1 MSDLP
6 KERFAMNE
14 KPFSKTG
21 IDYFGPIYVKTSRIT
36 RSTQGNNKRYRVL
49 FICLTTRAIHLKRAG
64 DLATGSFI
72 MSLGR
77 FISRGGNIRIIF
89 SDNGTNLVG
98 AEKELRLALKN
109 FDFDLVAPKL
119 SPWNTE
125 WKFNPPSSAWV
136 EGVWDSLIKEVKRSL
151 KSVTNHQVFTEETLV
166 TILCEI
172 KSILN
177 QQPLTA
183 ISDDCK
189 GFEVLIPS
197 HFLIGA
203 YSPNLPPGVHFFF
216 YKQSRI

>member
-1 MSDLP
+1 M
-6 KERFAMNE
+6 
-14 KPFSKTG
+14 
-21 IDYFGPIYVKTSRIT
+21 
-36 RSTQGNNKRYRVL
+36 
-49 FICLTTRAIHLKRAG
+49 
-64 DLATGSFI
+64 
-72 MSLGR
+72 
-77 FISRGGNIRIIF
+77 
-89 SDNGTNLVG
+89 
-98 AEKELRLALKN
+98 
-109 FDFDLVAPKL
+109 
-119 SPWNTE
+119 
-125 WKFNPPSSAWV
+125 

-203 YSPNLPPGVHFFF
+203 YSPNLPPGVHLFF